1 MVGLMVT
8 CSKRAY
14 ATHSTSQVCYRPLL
28 THASSG
34 SLKHSKVCLAQ
45 SFVGSL
51 GPGAHKVCLSPLRVS
66 DLGFDSKCDFVPSTV
81 FLVLLFSLPLD
92 VGFLF
97 LVGSNIL
104 LSMAVQQLLQ
114 FWSSHKGPDAK
125 SQFIRKDPIVGKD

>member
-51 GPGAHKVCLSPLRVS
+51 GPGAHKVSLSPLRVS
-66 DLGFDSKCDFVPSTV
+66 DLGFNSKCDFVPSTV

-92 VGFLF
+92 MGFLF

-114 FWSSHKGPDAK
+114 FGSSHKRPDAK
-125 SQFIRKDPIVGKD
+125 SQFIRKDPDVGKD